1 MKAISAKGGEMRMND
16 LNKRI
21 RKLCDYEN
29 FWAKVKG
36 LGESQCGQGN
46 M

>member
-21 RKLCDYEN
+21 SKLCDYDN
-29 FWAKVKG
+29 FWAQVKG
-36 LGESQCGQGN
+36 LEESQCGQGN